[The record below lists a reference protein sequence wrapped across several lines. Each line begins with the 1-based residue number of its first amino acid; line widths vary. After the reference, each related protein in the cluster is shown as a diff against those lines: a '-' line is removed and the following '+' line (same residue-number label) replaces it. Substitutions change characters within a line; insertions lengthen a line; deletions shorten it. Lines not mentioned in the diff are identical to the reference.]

1 MADIKSNDTYFCGH
15 SKDEDTFDY
24 IMLKTF
30 VVLAIMA
37 NIITNS
43 VVIWRIYSSK
53 KQTRANVMFS
63 FLSVSDLF
71 IAFLSFP
78 MFCLTLFHL
87 SDLPIHIKDCN
98 LNLYIMYLPTYCSWY
113 LTVLIAIDRLLVI
126 KYNKKYEN
134 FISKKVLVRS
144 VLFGLTVYIGTTL
157 VFFFNRDSMATA
169 IVASIFQ
176 LVLTGTVFITY
187 IYILWLTRRKLNLFQ
202 NNTSHRQQAVNRLT
216 WTIFYI
222 FLCQVI
228 FALPGP
234 IVNFVYTEHWG
245 DAGLER
251 KLRYWA
257 RVLFFSNSFINGW
270 ILLRSQLG
278 IKKTEDVKREVCR
291 TTSTK
296 KSFFIISEDT
306 ECGRLSDVIN
316 LENSTPKHVQ
326 GKQRNIK
333 ITCMVV

>member
-1 MADIKSNDTYFCGH
+1 MTDIKSNDTYFCGH

-24 IMLKTF
+24 ILLKIL

-43 VVIWRIYSSK
+43 AVIWRIYSSR
-53 KQTRANVMFS
+53 KQTRANVMFA

-87 SDLPIHIKDCN
+87 SNLPIHIKDCN
-98 LNLYIMYLPTYCSWY
+98 LNLYVMYLPTYCSWY

-134 FISKKVLVRS
+134 FVSKKVLVRS
-144 VLFGLTVYIGTTL
+144 VLVGLTVYIGTTIA
-157 VFFFNRDSMATA
+157 FFLKRDSMATA
-169 IVASIFQ
+169 IVASVFQ

-187 IYILWLTRRKLNLFQ
+187 IYILWFTRRKLSSFQ
-202 NNTSHRQQAVNRLT
+202 NNACHRQQAIHRLT

-234 IVNFVYTEHWG
+234 IVNFVYIEHWG
-245 DAGLER
+245 DARLER

-278 IKKTEDVKREVCR
+278 IKKTEYVKREACGTV
-291 TTSTK
+291 STK
-296 KSFFIISEDT
+296 KSFIIINEDT
-306 ECGRLSDVIN
+306 ESGKLSEVIN
-316 LENSTPKHVQ
+316 FGNPSPNQIQ
-326 GKQRNIK
+326 GK
-333 ITCMVV
+333 

>member
-1 MADIKSNDTYFCGH
+1 MTDIKSNDTYFCGH

-24 IMLKTF
+24 ILLKIL

-43 VVIWRIYSSK
+43 AVIWRIYSSR
-53 KQTRANVMFS
+53 KQTRANVMFA

-87 SDLPIHIKDCN
+87 SNLPIHIKDCN
-98 LNLYIMYLPTYCSWY
+98 LNLYVMYLPTYCSWY

-144 VLFGLTVYIGTTL
+144 VLGGLTVYIGTTIA
-157 VFFFNRDSMATA
+157 FFLKRDSMATA
-169 IVASIFQ
+169 IVASVFQ

-187 IYILWLTRRKLNLFQ
+187 IYILWFTRRKLSSFQ
-202 NNTSHRQQAVNRLT
+202 NNACHRQQAIYRLT

-234 IVNFVYTEHWG
+234 VVNFVYTEHWG

-278 IKKTEDVKREVCR
+278 IKKIEYVKREACGTV
-291 TTSTK
+291 STK
-296 KSFFIISEDT
+296 KSFIIINEDT
-306 ECGRLSDVIN
+306 ESGKLSEVIN
-316 LENSTPKHVQ
+316 FGNPSPNQIQ
-326 GKQRNIK
+326 GK
-333 ITCMVV
+333 

>member
-24 IMLKTF
+24 ILLKIL

-43 VVIWRIYSSK
+43 AVIWRIYSSR
-53 KQTRANVMFS
+53 KQTRANVMFA

-87 SDLPIHIKDCN
+87 SNLPIHIKDCN
-98 LNLYIMYLPTYCSWY
+98 LNLYVMYLPTYCSWY

-134 FISKKVLVRS
+134 FVSKKVLVRS
-144 VLFGLTVYIGTTL
+144 VLVGLTVYIGTTIA
-157 VFFFNRDSMATA
+157 FFLKRDSMATA
-169 IVASIFQ
+169 IVASVFQ

-187 IYILWLTRRKLNLFQ
+187 IYILWFTRRKLSSFQ
-202 NNTSHRQQAVNRLT
+202 NNVCHRQQAIHRLT

-234 IVNFVYTEHWG
+234 IVNFVYIEHWG
-245 DAGLER
+245 DARLER

-278 IKKTEDVKREVCR
+278 IKKTEYVKREACGTV
-291 TTSTK
+291 STK
-296 KSFFIISEDT
+296 KSFIIINEDT
-306 ECGRLSDVIN
+306 ESGKLSEVIN
-316 LENSTPKHVQ
+316 FGNPSPNQIQ
-326 GKQRNIK
+326 GK
-333 ITCMVV
+333 

>member
-1 MADIKSNDTYFCGH
+1 MTDIKSNDTYFCGH

-24 IMLKTF
+24 ILLKIL
-30 VVLAIMA
+30 VVLAIMT

-43 VVIWRIYSSK
+43 AVIWRIYSSR
-53 KQTRANVMFS
+53 KQTRANVMFA

-87 SDLPIHIKDCN
+87 SNLPIHIKDCN
-98 LNLYIMYLPTYCSWY
+98 LNLYVMYLPTYCSWY

-144 VLFGLTVYIGTTL
+144 VLVGLTVYIGTTIA
-157 VFFFNRDSMATA
+157 FFLKRDSMATA
-169 IVASIFQ
+169 IVASVFQ

-187 IYILWLTRRKLNLFQ
+187 IYILWFTRRKLSSFQ
-202 NNTSHRQQAVNRLT
+202 NNACHRQQAIHRLT

-278 IKKTEDVKREVCR
+278 IKKIEYVKREACGTV
-291 TTSTK
+291 STK
-296 KSFFIISEDT
+296 KSFIIINEDT
-306 ECGRLSDVIN
+306 ESGKLSEVIN
-316 LENSTPKHVQ
+316 FGNPSPNQIQ
-326 GKQRNIK
+326 GK
-333 ITCMVV
+333 

>member
-1 MADIKSNDTYFCGH
+1 MTDIKSNDTYFCGH

-24 IMLKTF
+24 ILLKIL

-43 VVIWRIYSSK
+43 AVIWRIYSSR
-53 KQTRANVMFS
+53 KQTRANVMFA

-87 SDLPIHIKDCN
+87 SNLPIHIKDCN
-98 LNLYIMYLPTYCSWY
+98 LNLYVMYLPTYCSWY

-134 FISKKVLVRS
+134 FVSKKVLVRS
-144 VLFGLTVYIGTTL
+144 VLVGLTVYIGTTIA
-157 VFFFNRDSMATA
+157 FFLKRDSMATA
-169 IVASIFQ
+169 IVASVFQ

-187 IYILWLTRRKLNLFQ
+187 IYILWFTRRKLSSFQ
-202 NNTSHRQQAVNRLT
+202 NNACHRQQAIHRLT

-278 IKKTEDVKREVCR
+278 IKKIEYVKREACGTV
-291 TTSTK
+291 STK
-296 KSFFIISEDT
+296 KSFIIINEDT
-306 ECGRLSDVIN
+306 ESGKLSKVIN
-316 LENSTPKHVQ
+316 FGNPSPNQIQ
-326 GKQRNIK
+326 GK
-333 ITCMVV
+333 

>member
-1 MADIKSNDTYFCGH
+1 MADIKSNDTYFCGY

-24 IMLKTF
+24 ILLKIL

-43 VVIWRIYSSK
+43 AVIWRIYSSR
-53 KQTRANVMFS
+53 KQTRANVMFA

-87 SDLPIHIKDCN
+87 SNLPIHIKDCN
-98 LNLYIMYLPTYCSWY
+98 LNLYVMYLPTYCSWY

-134 FISKKVLVRS
+134 FVSKKVLVRS
-144 VLFGLTVYIGTTL
+144 VLVGLTVYIGTTIA
-157 VFFFNRDSMATA
+157 FFLKRDSMATA
-169 IVASIFQ
+169 IVASVFQ

-187 IYILWLTRRKLNLFQ
+187 IYILWFTRRKLSSFQ
-202 NNTSHRQQAVNRLT
+202 NNACHRQQAIHRLT

-234 IVNFVYTEHWG
+234 IVNFVYIEHWG
-245 DAGLER
+245 DARLER

-278 IKKTEDVKREVCR
+278 IKKIEYVKREACGTV
-291 TTSTK
+291 STK
-296 KSFFIISEDT
+296 KSFIIINEDT
-306 ECGRLSDVIN
+306 ESGKLSEVIN
-316 LENSTPKHVQ
+316 FGNPSPNQIQ
-326 GKQRNIK
+326 GK
-333 ITCMVV
+333 

>member
-24 IMLKTF
+24 ILLKIL

-43 VVIWRIYSSK
+43 AVIWRIYSSR
-53 KQTRANVMFS
+53 KQTRANVMFA

-87 SDLPIHIKDCN
+87 SNLPIHIKDCN
-98 LNLYIMYLPTYCSWY
+98 LNLYVMYLPTYCSWY

-144 VLFGLTVYIGTTL
+144 VLVGLTVYIGTTIA
-157 VFFFNRDSMATA
+157 FFLKRDSMATA
-169 IVASIFQ
+169 IVASVFQ

-187 IYILWLTRRKLNLFQ
+187 IYILWFTRRKLSSFQ
-202 NNTSHRQQAVNRLT
+202 NNACHRQQAIHRLT

-278 IKKTEDVKREVCR
+278 IKKIEYVKREACGTV
-291 TTSTK
+291 STK
-296 KSFFIISEDT
+296 KSFIIINEDT
-306 ECGRLSDVIN
+306 ESGKLSKVIN
-316 LENSTPKHVQ
+316 FGNPSPNQIQCK
-326 GKQRNIK
+326 
-333 ITCMVV
+333 

>member
-1 MADIKSNDTYFCGH
+1 MTDIKSNDTYFCGH

-24 IMLKTF
+24 ILLKIL

-43 VVIWRIYSSK
+43 AVIWRIYSSR
-53 KQTRANVMFS
+53 KQTRANVMFA

-87 SDLPIHIKDCN
+87 SNLPIHIKDCN
-98 LNLYIMYLPTYCSWY
+98 LNLYVMYLPTYCSWY

-144 VLFGLTVYIGTTL
+144 VLVGLTVYIGTTIA
-157 VFFFNRDSMATA
+157 FFLKRDSMATA
-169 IVASIFQ
+169 IVASVFQ

-187 IYILWLTRRKLNLFQ
+187 IYILWFTRRKLSSFQ
-202 NNTSHRQQAVNRLT
+202 NNACHRQQAIYRLT

-234 IVNFVYTEHWG
+234 IVNFVYIEHWG
-245 DAGLER
+245 DARLER

-278 IKKTEDVKREVCR
+278 IKKTEYVKREACGTV
-291 TTSTK
+291 STK
-296 KSFFIISEDT
+296 KSFIIINEDT
-306 ECGRLSDVIN
+306 ESGKLSKVIN
-316 LENSTPKHVQ
+316 FGNPSPNQIQ
-326 GKQRNIK
+326 GK
-333 ITCMVV
+333 

>member
-24 IMLKTF
+24 ILLKIL

-43 VVIWRIYSSK
+43 AVIWRIYSSR
-53 KQTRANVMFS
+53 KQTRANVMFA

-87 SDLPIHIKDCN
+87 SNLPIHIKDCN
-98 LNLYIMYLPTYCSWY
+98 LNLYVMYLPTYCSWY

-134 FISKKVLVRS
+134 FVSKKVLVRS
-144 VLFGLTVYIGTTL
+144 VLVGLTVYIGTTIA
-157 VFFFNRDSMATA
+157 FFLKRDSMATA
-169 IVASIFQ
+169 IVASVFQ

-187 IYILWLTRRKLNLFQ
+187 IYILWFTRRKLSSFQ
-202 NNTSHRQQAVNRLT
+202 NNACHRQQAIHRLT

-234 IVNFVYTEHWG
+234 IINFVYIEHWG
-245 DAGLER
+245 DARLER

-278 IKKTEDVKREVCR
+278 IKKTEYVKREACGTV
-291 TTSTK
+291 STK
-296 KSFFIISEDT
+296 KSFIIINEDT
-306 ECGRLSDVIN
+306 ESGKLSEVIN
-316 LENSTPKHVQ
+316 FGNPSPNQIQ
-326 GKQRNIK
+326 GK
-333 ITCMVV
+333 

>member
-24 IMLKTF
+24 ILLKIL

-43 VVIWRIYSSK
+43 AVIWRIYSSR
-53 KQTRANVMFS
+53 KQTRANVMFA

-87 SDLPIHIKDCN
+87 SNLPIHIKDCN
-98 LNLYIMYLPTYCSWY
+98 LNLYVMYLPTYCSWY

-144 VLFGLTVYIGTTL
+144 VLVGLTVYIGTTIA
-157 VFFFNRDSMATA
+157 FFLKRDSMATA
-169 IVASIFQ
+169 IVASVFQ

-187 IYILWLTRRKLNLFQ
+187 IYILWFTRRKLSSFQ
-202 NNTSHRQQAVNRLT
+202 NNACHRQQAIYRLT

-234 IVNFVYTEHWG
+234 IVNFVYIEHWG
-245 DAGLER
+245 DARLER

-278 IKKTEDVKREVCR
+278 IKKIEYVKREACGTV
-291 TTSTK
+291 STK
-296 KSFFIISEDT
+296 KSFIIINEDT
-306 ECGRLSDVIN
+306 ESGKLSEVIN
-316 LENSTPKHVQ
+316 FGNPSPNQIQ
-326 GKQRNIK
+326 GK
-333 ITCMVV
+333 

>member
-1 MADIKSNDTYFCGH
+1 MTDIKSNDTYFCGH

-24 IMLKTF
+24 ILLKIL

-43 VVIWRIYSSK
+43 AVIWRIYSSR
-53 KQTRANVMFS
+53 KQTRANVMFA

-87 SDLPIHIKDCN
+87 SNLPIHIKDCN
-98 LNLYIMYLPTYCSWY
+98 LNLYVMYLPTYCSWY

-144 VLFGLTVYIGTTL
+144 VLVGLTVYIGTTIA
-157 VFFFNRDSMATA
+157 FFLKRDSMATA
-169 IVASIFQ
+169 IVASVFQ

-187 IYILWLTRRKLNLFQ
+187 IYILWFTRRKLSSFQ
-202 NNTSHRQQAVNRLT
+202 NNACHRQQAIHRLT

-278 IKKTEDVKREVCR
+278 IKKIEYVKREACGTV
-291 TTSTK
+291 STK
-296 KSFFIISEDT
+296 KSFIIINEDT
-306 ECGRLSDVIN
+306 ESGKLSEVIN
-316 LENSTPKHVQ
+316 FGNPSPNQ
-326 GKQRNIK
+326 I
-333 ITCMVV
+333 

>member
-1 MADIKSNDTYFCGH
+1 MTDIKSNDTYFCGH

-24 IMLKTF
+24 ILLKIL

-43 VVIWRIYSSK
+43 AVIWRIYSSR
-53 KQTRANVMFS
+53 KQTRANVMFA

-87 SDLPIHIKDCN
+87 SNLPIHIKDCN
-98 LNLYIMYLPTYCSWY
+98 LNLYVMYLPTYCSWY

-134 FISKKVLVRS
+134 FVSKKVLVRS
-144 VLFGLTVYIGTTL
+144 VLVGLTVYIGTTIA
-157 VFFFNRDSMATA
+157 FFLKRDSMATA
-169 IVASIFQ
+169 IVASVFQ

-187 IYILWLTRRKLNLFQ
+187 IYILWFTRRKLSSFQ
-202 NNTSHRQQAVNRLT
+202 NNACHRQQAIHRLT

-234 IVNFVYTEHWG
+234 IVNFVYIEHWG
-245 DAGLER
+245 DARLER

-278 IKKTEDVKREVCR
+278 IKKIEYVKREACGTV
-291 TTSTK
+291 STK
-296 KSFFIISEDT
+296 KSFIIINEDT
-306 ECGRLSDVIN
+306 ESGKLSEVIN
-316 LENSTPKHVQ
+316 FGNPSPNQIQ
-326 GKQRNIK
+326 GK
-333 ITCMVV
+333 

>member
-1 MADIKSNDTYFCGH
+1 MTDIKSNDTYFCGH

-24 IMLKTF
+24 ILLKIL

-43 VVIWRIYSSK
+43 AVIWRIYSSR
-53 KQTRANVMFS
+53 KQTRANVMFA

-87 SDLPIHIKDCN
+87 SNLPIHIKDCN
-98 LNLYIMYLPTYCSWY
+98 LNLYVMYLPTYCSWY

-134 FISKKVLVRS
+134 YVSKKVLVRS
-144 VLFGLTVYIGTTL
+144 VLVGLTVYIGTTIA
-157 VFFFNRDSMATA
+157 FFLKRDSMATA
-169 IVASIFQ
+169 IVASVFQ

-187 IYILWLTRRKLNLFQ
+187 IYILWFTRRKLSSFQ
-202 NNTSHRQQAVNRLT
+202 NNACHRQQAIHRLT

-234 IVNFVYTEHWG
+234 VVNFVYTEHWG

-278 IKKTEDVKREVCR
+278 IKKIEYVKREACGTV
-291 TTSTK
+291 STK
-296 KSFFIISEDT
+296 KSFIIINEDT
-306 ECGRLSDVIN
+306 ESGKLSEVIN
-316 LENSTPKHVQ
+316 FGNPSLNQIQ
-326 GKQRNIK
+326 GK
-333 ITCMVV
+333 

>member
-1 MADIKSNDTYFCGH
+1 MTDIKSNDTYFCGH

-24 IMLKTF
+24 ILLKIL

-43 VVIWRIYSSK
+43 TVIWRIYSSR
-53 KQTRANVMFS
+53 KQTRANVMFA

-87 SDLPIHIKDCN
+87 SNLPIHIKDCN
-98 LNLYIMYLPTYCSWY
+98 LNLYVMYLPTYCSWY

-144 VLFGLTVYIGTTL
+144 VLVGLTVYIGTTIA
-157 VFFFNRDSMATA
+157 FFLKRDSMATA
-169 IVASIFQ
+169 IVASVFQ

-187 IYILWLTRRKLNLFQ
+187 IYILWFTRRKLNSFQ
-202 NNTSHRQQAVNRLT
+202 NNACHRQQAIHRLT

-278 IKKTEDVKREVCR
+278 IKKIEYVKREACGTV
-291 TTSTK
+291 STK
-296 KSFFIISEDT
+296 KSFIIINEDT
-306 ECGRLSDVIN
+306 ESGKLSEVIN
-316 LENSTPKHVQ
+316 FGNPSPNQ
-326 GKQRNIK
+326 IQRK
-333 ITCMVV
+333 

>member
-1 MADIKSNDTYFCGH
+1 MTDIKSNDTYFCGH

-24 IMLKTF
+24 ILLKIL

-43 VVIWRIYSSK
+43 AVIWRIYSSR
-53 KQTRANVMFS
+53 KQTRANVMFA

-87 SDLPIHIKDCN
+87 SNLPIHIKDCN
-98 LNLYIMYLPTYCSWY
+98 LNLYVMYLPTYCSWY

-144 VLFGLTVYIGTTL
+144 VLVGLTVYIGTTIA
-157 VFFFNRDSMATA
+157 FFLKRDSMATA
-169 IVASIFQ
+169 IVASVFQ

-187 IYILWLTRRKLNLFQ
+187 IYILWFTRRKLSSFQ
-202 NNTSHRQQAVNRLT
+202 NNACHRQQAIYRLT

-278 IKKTEDVKREVCR
+278 IKKIEYVKREACGTV
-291 TTSTK
+291 STK
-296 KSFFIISEDT
+296 KSFIIINEDT
-306 ECGRLSDVIN
+306 ESGKLSKVIN
-316 LENSTPKHVQ
+316 FGNPSPNQIQ
-326 GKQRNIK
+326 GK
-333 ITCMVV
+333 

>member
-1 MADIKSNDTYFCGH
+1 MTDIKSNDTYFCGH

-24 IMLKTF
+24 ILLKIL

-43 VVIWRIYSSK
+43 AVIWRIYSSR
-53 KQTRANVMFS
+53 KQTRANVMFA

-87 SDLPIHIKDCN
+87 SNLPIHIKDCN
-98 LNLYIMYLPTYCSWY
+98 LNLYVMYLPTYCSWY

-134 FISKKVLVRS
+134 FVSKKVLVRS
-144 VLFGLTVYIGTTL
+144 VLVGLTVYIGTTIA
-157 VFFFNRDSMATA
+157 FFLKRDSMATA
-169 IVASIFQ
+169 IVASVFQ

-187 IYILWLTRRKLNLFQ
+187 IYILWFTRRKLSSFQ
-202 NNTSHRQQAVNRLT
+202 NNACHRQQAIHRLT

-278 IKKTEDVKREVCR
+278 IKKTEYVKREACGTV
-291 TTSTK
+291 STK
-296 KSFFIISEDT
+296 KSFIIINEDT
-306 ECGRLSDVIN
+306 ESGKLSKVIN
-316 LENSTPKHVQ
+316 FGNPSPNQIQ
-326 GKQRNIK
+326 GK
-333 ITCMVV
+333 

>member
-1 MADIKSNDTYFCGH
+1 MTDIKSNDTYFCGH

-24 IMLKTF
+24 ILLKIL

-43 VVIWRIYSSK
+43 AVIWRIYSSR
-53 KQTRANVMFS
+53 KQTRANVMFA

-87 SDLPIHIKDCN
+87 SNLPIHIKDCN
-98 LNLYIMYLPTYCSWY
+98 LNLYVMYLPTYCSWY

-134 FISKKVLVRS
+134 FVSKKVLVRS
-144 VLFGLTVYIGTTL
+144 VLVGLTVYIGTTIA
-157 VFFFNRDSMATA
+157 FFLKRDSMATA
-169 IVASIFQ
+169 IVASVFQ

-187 IYILWLTRRKLNLFQ
+187 IYILWFTRRKLSSFQ
-202 NNTSHRQQAVNRLT
+202 NNACHRQQAIYRLT

-234 IVNFVYTEHWG
+234 VVNFVYTEHWG

-278 IKKTEDVKREVCR
+278 IKKTEYVKREACGTV
-291 TTSTK
+291 STK
-296 KSFFIISEDT
+296 KSFIIINEDT
-306 ECGRLSDVIN
+306 ESGKLSEVIN
-316 LENSTPKHVQ
+316 FGNPSPNQIQ
-326 GKQRNIK
+326 GK
-333 ITCMVV
+333 

>member
-1 MADIKSNDTYFCGH
+1 
-15 SKDEDTFDY
+15 
-24 IMLKTF
+24 
-30 VVLAIMA
+30 
-37 NIITNS
+37 
-43 VVIWRIYSSK
+43 
-53 KQTRANVMFS
+53 
-63 FLSVSDLF
+63 
-71 IAFLSFP
+71 
-78 MFCLTLFHL
+78 
-87 SDLPIHIKDCN
+87 
-98 LNLYIMYLPTYCSWY
+98 MYLPTYCSWY

-144 VLFGLTVYIGTTL
+144 VLGGLTVYIGTTIA
-157 VFFFNRDSMATA
+157 FFLKRDSMATA
-169 IVASIFQ
+169 IVASVFQ

-187 IYILWLTRRKLNLFQ
+187 IYILWFTRRKLSSFQ
-202 NNTSHRQQAVNRLT
+202 NNACHRQQAIHRLT

-234 IVNFVYTEHWG
+234 VVNFVYTEHWG

-278 IKKTEDVKREVCR
+278 IKKIEYVKREACGTV
-291 TTSTK
+291 STK
-296 KSFFIISEDT
+296 KSFIIINEDT
-306 ECGRLSDVIN
+306 ESGKLSEVIN
-316 LENSTPKHVQ
+316 FGNPSPNQIQ
-326 GKQRNIK
+326 GK
-333 ITCMVV
+333 

>member
-1 MADIKSNDTYFCGH
+1 MTDIKSNDTYFCGH

-24 IMLKTF
+24 ILLKIL

-43 VVIWRIYSSK
+43 AVIWRIYSSR
-53 KQTRANVMFS
+53 KQTRANVMFA

-87 SDLPIHIKDCN
+87 SNLPIHIKDCN
-98 LNLYIMYLPTYCSWY
+98 LNLYVMYLPTYCSWY

-144 VLFGLTVYIGTTL
+144 VLVGLTVYIGTTIA
-157 VFFFNRDSMATA
+157 FFLKRDSMATA
-169 IVASIFQ
+169 IVASVFQ

-187 IYILWLTRRKLNLFQ
+187 IYILWFTRRKLSSFQ
-202 NNTSHRQQAVNRLT
+202 NNACHRQQAIHRLT

-278 IKKTEDVKREVCR
+278 IKKIEYVKREACGTV
-291 TTSTK
+291 STK
-296 KSFFIISEDT
+296 KSFIIINEDT
-306 ECGRLSDVIN
+306 ESGKLSEVIN
-316 LENSTPKHVQ
+316 FGNLSPNQIQ
-326 GKQRNIK
+326 GK
-333 ITCMVV
+333 

>member
-24 IMLKTF
+24 ILLKIL

-43 VVIWRIYSSK
+43 AVIWRIYSSR
-53 KQTRANVMFS
+53 KQTRANVMFA

-87 SDLPIHIKDCN
+87 SNLPIHIKDCN
-98 LNLYIMYLPTYCSWY
+98 LNLYVMYLPTYCSWY

-144 VLFGLTVYIGTTL
+144 VLVGLTVYIGTTIA
-157 VFFFNRDSMATA
+157 FFLKRDSMATA
-169 IVASIFQ
+169 IVASVFQ

-187 IYILWLTRRKLNLFQ
+187 IYILWFTRRKLSSFQ
-202 NNTSHRQQAVNRLT
+202 NNACHRQQAIHRLT

-234 IVNFVYTEHWG
+234 IVNFVYIEHWG
-245 DAGLER
+245 DARLER

-278 IKKTEDVKREVCR
+278 IKKIEYVKREACGTV
-291 TTSTK
+291 STK
-296 KSFFIISEDT
+296 KSFIIINEDT
-306 ECGRLSDVIN
+306 ESGKLSEVIN
-316 LENSTPKHVQ
+316 FGNPSPNQIQ
-326 GKQRNIK
+326 GK
-333 ITCMVV
+333 

>member
-24 IMLKTF
+24 ILLKIL

-43 VVIWRIYSSK
+43 AVIWRIYSSR
-53 KQTRANVMFS
+53 KQTRANVMFA

-87 SDLPIHIKDCN
+87 SNLPIHIKDCN
-98 LNLYIMYLPTYCSWY
+98 LNLYVMYLPTYCSWY

-144 VLFGLTVYIGTTL
+144 VLVGLTVYIGTTIA
-157 VFFFNRDSMATA
+157 FFLKRDSMATA
-169 IVASIFQ
+169 IVASVFQ

-187 IYILWLTRRKLNLFQ
+187 IYILWFTRRKLSSFQ
-202 NNTSHRQQAVNRLT
+202 NNACHRQQAIHRLT

-234 IVNFVYTEHWG
+234 IVNFVYIEHWG
-245 DAGLER
+245 DARLER

-278 IKKTEDVKREVCR
+278 IKKIEYVKREACGTV
-291 TTSTK
+291 STK
-296 KSFFIISEDT
+296 KSFIIINEDT
-306 ECGRLSDVIN
+306 ESGKLSKVIN
-316 LENSTPKHVQ
+316 FGNPSPNQIQ
-326 GKQRNIK
+326 GK
-333 ITCMVV
+333 

>member
-24 IMLKTF
+24 ILLKIL

-43 VVIWRIYSSK
+43 AVIWRIYSSR
-53 KQTRANVMFS
+53 KQTRANVMFA

-87 SDLPIHIKDCN
+87 SNLPIHIKDCN
-98 LNLYIMYLPTYCSWY
+98 LNLYVMYLPTYCSWY

-134 FISKKVLVRS
+134 FVSKKVLVRS
-144 VLFGLTVYIGTTL
+144 VLVGLTVYIGTTIA
-157 VFFFNRDSMATA
+157 FFLKRDSMATA
-169 IVASIFQ
+169 IVASVFQ

-187 IYILWLTRRKLNLFQ
+187 IYILWFTRRKLSSFQ
-202 NNTSHRQQAVNRLT
+202 NNACHRQQAIYRLT

-278 IKKTEDVKREVCR
+278 IKKIEYVKREACGTV
-291 TTSTK
+291 STK
-296 KSFFIISEDT
+296 KSFIIINEDT
-306 ECGRLSDVIN
+306 ESGKLSKVIN
-316 LENSTPKHVQ
+316 FGNPSPNQ
-326 GKQRNIK
+326 I
-333 ITCMVV
+333 

>member
-1 MADIKSNDTYFCGH
+1 MTDIKSNDTYFCGH

-24 IMLKTF
+24 ILLKIL

-43 VVIWRIYSSK
+43 AVIWRIYSSR
-53 KQTRANVMFS
+53 KQTRANVMFA

-87 SDLPIHIKDCN
+87 SNLPIHIKDCN
-98 LNLYIMYLPTYCSWY
+98 LNLYVMYLPTYCSWY

-134 FISKKVLVRS
+134 FLSKKVLVRS
-144 VLFGLTVYIGTTL
+144 VLVGLTVYIGTTIA
-157 VFFFNRDSMATA
+157 FFLKRDSMATA
-169 IVASIFQ
+169 IVASVFQ

-187 IYILWLTRRKLNLFQ
+187 IYILWFTRRKLSSFQ
-202 NNTSHRQQAVNRLT
+202 NNACHRQQAIYRLT

-278 IKKTEDVKREVCR
+278 IKKIEYVKREACGTV
-291 TTSTK
+291 STK
-296 KSFFIISEDT
+296 KSFIIINEDT
-306 ECGRLSDVIN
+306 ESGKLSKVIN
-316 LENSTPKHVQ
+316 FGNPSPNQIQ
-326 GKQRNIK
+326 GK
-333 ITCMVV
+333 